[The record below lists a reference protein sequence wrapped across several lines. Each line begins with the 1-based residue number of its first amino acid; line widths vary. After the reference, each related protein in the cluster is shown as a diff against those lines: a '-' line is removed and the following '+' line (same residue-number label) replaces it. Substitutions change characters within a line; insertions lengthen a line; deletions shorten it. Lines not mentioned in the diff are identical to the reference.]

1 MMYVRRISKVHCTI
15 LAVFMMLWSVTG
27 LADDPGGVYELQVD
41 GLSCPFCA
49 YGIEK
54 RLTQIEGVQS
64 LQTDISG
71 GVVVVTMR
79 PDASLDED
87 EARQAVEKAGFTLR
101 GFRKKV
107 ADG

>member
-1 MMYVRRISKVHCTI
+1 MQVQWISNSYCRT
-15 LAVFMMLWSVTG
+15 LAVIVMLWSLPG
-27 LADDPGGVYELQVD
+27 LADSPAMYELQVD

-54 RLTQIEGVQS
+54 RLSQIEGVQS
-64 LQTDISG
+64 LQTDIG
-71 GVVVVTMR
+71 DGVVVVTMR
-79 PDASLDED
+79 PGISLAED

-101 GFRKKV
+101 GLRKKA

>member
-1 MMYVRRISKVHCTI
+1 MQARRISNSYCRF
-15 LAVFMMLWSVTG
+15 LAIIVMLWSLPG
-27 LADDPGGVYELQVD
+27 LADSPAVYELWVD

-54 RLTQIEGVQS
+54 RLSQIEGVQS
-64 LQTDISG
+64 LQTDIG
-71 GVVVVTMR
+71 DGVVVVTMR
-79 PDASLDED
+79 PDTLLDED

-101 GFRKKV
+101 GLRKKA

>member
-1 MMYVRRISKVHCTI
+1 MHVRLASRVHCHI
-15 LAVFMMLWSVTG
+15 LAVLLILWSAAG
-27 LADDPGGVYELQVD
+27 LADSEAVYELRVD

-54 RLTQIEGVQS
+54 RLTRIEGVQS
-64 LQTDISG
+64 VQTDISD

-87 EARQAVEKAGFTLR
+87 EARRAVEKAGFTLR
-101 GFRKKV
+101 GFRNKV
-107 ADG
+107 AGG